1 MSHDAHAFQVDLRG
15 LVDLLSQH
23 PYSSPRVFIRG
34 PLQNAADATTARR
47 PAEPDVPDVP
57 DAIRVRVDGGRLSV
71 TDLGIGLAE
80 DDARRF
86 PATAGRCAKRGG
98 LAGARREFPGQF
110 GIGLPACVTV
120 AGQIRV
126 VTRSAREPGR
136 RQRGSRRP

>member
-23 PYSSPRVFIRG
+23 PYSSPRVFIRE
-34 PLQNAADATTARR
+34 PFQNAADATTARQ
-47 PAEPDVPDVP
+47 PAVPDAP

-71 TDLGIGLAE
+71 THSGIGLAE

-120 AGQIRV
+120 AGKIRV